1 MYESSPPTVRTTDHE
16 ARTTPGIHPKNSRVL
31 TLTAGVEE
39 EDDEEEEDVRTLL
52 GEYTVGNTRRNTS

>member
-1 MYESSPPTVRTTDHE
+1 
-16 ARTTPGIHPKNSRVL
+16 
-31 TLTAGVEE
+31 LTAGVEE